1 MALLLVRGQSVH
13 ESAGP
18 AWHLVGIVKR
28 DKFNPFRLTFSRRP
42 DILSARIKT
51 VGHALLP
58 AVQLTD
64 LSGKSLLLTN
74 AQIIGPSTPR
84 HNSPGQGSGHSKSN
98 NTHELEEFSFVF
110 SKITVENVT
119 GSTSAT
125 DDWNS
130 HNS

>member
-1 MALLLVRGQSVH
+1 MALLLVRGQSVL

-28 DKFNPFRLTFSRRP
+28 DKFNPYRLTFSRRP
-42 DILSARIKT
+42 DVLSARIKT
-51 VGHALLP
+51 VGRSLLP

-64 LSGKSLLLTN
+64 LSGKSMLLTHV
-74 AQIIGPSTPR
+74 QITGPSTPR
-84 HNSPGQGSGHSKSN
+84 HNSPGSGSGHSKSN
-98 NTHELEEFSFVF
+98 STNELEEYSFVF
-110 SKITVENVT
+110 QEITLSNL

-130 HNS
+130 NNG